1 MSDVFFSGLY
11 AVHEVFMTNC
21 FDEEVSKLITGT
33 DIPRI
38 EGMKNRNQ
46 SIARYQAIGSR
57 KRWFHS
63 RVSELLNLS
72 GIDSLRFLSGETY
85 THQHKVVIESEG
97 QVVWQG
103 REAYTVLNPRYDEVI
118 SAIGRLEQWC
128 LSNAEVAGPLLDTRP
143 KDLVTAFDSAFFT
156 LDPTNEGLG
165 DGESAELTFCVLR
178 TIGDVMRFAKF
189 HKCWAVHRIP
199 LDYEF

>member
-21 FDEEVSKLITGT
+21 FDEEVSKLITGK
-33 DIPRI
+33 DIPRVD
-38 EGMKNRNQ
+38 GMKNRSQ
-46 SIARYQAIGSR
+46 SIARYQSIGSR

-63 RVSELLNLS
+63 SISELLSLS
-72 GIDSLRFLSGETY
+72 GIDDLRFLSGETY
-85 THQHKVVIESEG
+85 THEHNVVIKNEG
-97 QVVWQG
+97 QIVWQR
-103 REAYTVLNPRYDEVI
+103 REAYTVLNPSYDKVI

-128 LSNAEVAGPLLDTRP
+128 LSNPEVAGPLLEIRP
-143 KDLVTAFDSAFFT
+143 ADLATAFDSAFFT

-165 DGESAELTFCVLR
+165 EGEDGEFTFCVLR
-178 TIGDVMRFAKF
+178 TIGDVMRFAKL
-189 HKCWAVHRIP
+189 HKCWAVYQIP